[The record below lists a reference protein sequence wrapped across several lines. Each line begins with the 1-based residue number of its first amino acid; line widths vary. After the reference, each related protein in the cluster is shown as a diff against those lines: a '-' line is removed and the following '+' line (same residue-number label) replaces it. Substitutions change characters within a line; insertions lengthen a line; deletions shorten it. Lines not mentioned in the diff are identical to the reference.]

1 MFIRSLTV
9 TYNNTTVNFPEP
21 NGWQED
27 PVVVE
32 KELTTESGYIK
43 TNFMRDT
50 YRRNIKVSLKVNG
63 AMLSDIKD
71 ISIHRS
77 VTVTFKD
84 ETSTTVTLTASIRD
98 LKIKQFEPKM
108 RIVGGSSESLYEV
121 SFTIKEF

>member
-1 MFIRSLTV
+1 MFIRSLTA
-9 TYNNTTVNFPEP
+9 TYNGTTVNFPEP
-21 NGWQED
+21 SSWQED
-27 PVVVE
+27 PVVIE

-63 AMLSDIKD
+63 AMLASIKNV
-71 ISIHRS
+71 SIHRS

-84 ETSTTVTLTASIRD
+84 ETSTTVTLTARIRD

>member
-1 MFIRSLTV
+1 MFIRSLTA
-9 TYNNTTVNFPEP
+9 TYNNTTISFPEP
-21 NGWQED
+21 SDWQED

-63 AMLSDIKD
+63 TMLANIKN

-84 ETSTTVTLTASIRD
+84 ETSTTVTLTARIRD

-108 RIVGGSSESLYEV
+108 RIAGGSSESLYEV

>member
-1 MFIRSLTV
+1 MFIRSLTA
-9 TYNNTTVNFPEP
+9 TYNSTTVNFPEP
-21 NGWQED
+21 SSWQED
-27 PVVVE
+27 PVVIE

-63 AMLSDIKD
+63 AMLADIKD

-84 ETSTTVTLTASIRD
+84 ETSTTVTLTARIRD

>member
-1 MFIRSLTV
+1 MFIRSLTA
-9 TYNNTTVNFPEP
+9 TYNNTTINFPEP
-21 NGWQED
+21 SDWQED

-32 KELTTESGYIK
+32 KEMTTESGYIK

-63 AMLSDIKD
+63 TMLANIKN

-84 ETSTTVTLTASIRD
+84 ETSTTVTLTARIRD

>member
-1 MFIRSLTV
+1 MFIRSLTA
-9 TYNNTTVNFPEP
+9 TYNNTTINFLEP
-21 NGWQED
+21 SDWQED

-63 AMLSDIKD
+63 TMLANIKN

-84 ETSTTVTLTASIRD
+84 ETSTTVTLTARIRD